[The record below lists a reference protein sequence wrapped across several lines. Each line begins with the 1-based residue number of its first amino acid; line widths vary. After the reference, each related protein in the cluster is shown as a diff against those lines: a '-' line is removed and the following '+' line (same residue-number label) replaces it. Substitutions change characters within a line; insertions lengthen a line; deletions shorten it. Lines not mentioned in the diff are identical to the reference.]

1 MEDNAFLKEEYKN
14 NRNLDLMMYL
24 IVFIDL
30 IIYFVL

>member
-1 MEDNAFLKEEYKN
+1 MDDNAFLKEEYKN
-14 NRNLDLMMYL
+14 QPEVDSIMNL